1 MIKCDSLSFPPPSYY
16 NQKVLNFIHKGK
28 KRNSRNLGI
37 FEAGADI
44 RQSGPLHL
52 FVNESS
58 LTPIDERPKW
68 TVGRF
73 AQRLTVT
80 THRETAPA

>member
-1 MIKCDSLSFPPPSYY
+1 MGFPPPSYY
-16 NQKVLNFIHKGK
+16 KQKVLNFIHKGK
-28 KRNSRNLGI
+28 KEKNSRNLGI

-58 LTPIDERPKW
+58 LTPIDERPKL
-68 TVGRF
+68 TVGRY